1 MQLQTVIVYAYL
13 HLILKA
19 RNEVYTVDKKTKHS
33 SKSHSMDH
41 SHTHIYTHACKYMHA
56 STHTHTAHSLSLSHA
71 HTYPHM
77 IRAEEHTHTLCLS
90 LSLTHTQ
97 APTYPHIHTMIR
109 AGEQQPKLLAFTMRK
124 WWLSPLNHLPRHRSS
139 FCFLFFPDTT

>member
-19 RNEVYTVDKKTKHS
+19 RNEVYTIDKKTKHS

-56 STHTHTAHSLSLSHA
+56 STHTHGTLSLSHA

-77 IRAEEHTHTLCLS
+77 IRAGEHTHTLCLS

-109 AGEQQPKLLAFTMRK
+109 AGEQQPKLLAFTTRK
-124 WWLSPLNHLPRHRSS
+124 WWLSPLNHLPRHTSS